1 MDQDVPR
8 DHPSLE
14 QYPDR
19 PTYLARIDGV
29 LWRMPMRDDYDA
41 AVPVPVTDLMQ
52 ARSVIGLLERLVHK
66 GIVDDPVVL
75 KMIGRTA
82 VVGSNEAPPLTA
94 GEVERWLRDLRS
106 RINAWMPHY

>member
-52 ARSVIGLLERLVHK
+52 ARSASVSWNVWCTR
-66 GIVDDPVVL
+66 
-75 KMIGRTA
+75 
-82 VVGSNEAPPLTA
+82 GSWMT
-94 GEVERWLRDLRS
+94 RWCWR
-106 RINAWMPHY
+106 